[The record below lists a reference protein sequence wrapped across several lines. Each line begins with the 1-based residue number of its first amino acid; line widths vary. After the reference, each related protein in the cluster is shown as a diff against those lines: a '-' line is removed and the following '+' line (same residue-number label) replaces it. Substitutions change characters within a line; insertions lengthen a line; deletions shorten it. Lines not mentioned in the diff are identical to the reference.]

1 MDAVELRQLHFK
13 TFFFSKP
20 PFSRIFLIYS
30 LIFLDFSCCV
40 SLFFFYILF
49 INSTWFISASLPTAA
64 STLRLGR
71 LQSMIIIIHSNINT
85 INTNLHHLPLPHSKH
100 LIRSALGY
108 GPQLSSPTHFPHLS
122 SLINDNNNNN
132 IYINPS
138 PPMSF
143 TTIFFPPFFLLLP
156 SSIGSPIHLNIIL
169 PATSSHASSS
179 SSRLSSPTAWLTHR
193 LLINNN
199 ITPTLPPSSF
209 PLQSSD
215 SLCSW
220 LWAPSPSPLS
230 ILPITVYIYIHTPQ

>member
-143 TTIFFPPFFLLLP
+143 TTNFFPPFFTPTIFYRFSHPPQHHP
-156 SSIGSPIHLNIIL
+156 SCHLISCFFIFISAFVSNG
-169 PATSSHASSS
+169 
-179 SSRLSSPTAWLTHR
+179 LTH
-193 LLINNN
+193 
-199 ITPTLPPSSF
+199 SSAF
-209 PLQSSD
+209 NQ
-215 SLCSW
+215 
-220 LWAPSPSPLS
+220 
-230 ILPITVYIYIHTPQ
+230 

>member
-143 TTIFFPPFFLLLP
+143 TTLFPSHFYSFHLLLALP
-156 SSIGSPIHLNIIL
+156 STSISSLLPLHLIFIYPSNGL
-169 PATSSHASSS
+169 VL
-179 SSRLSSPTAWLTHR
+179 LSAQRSLWFAVNNNHN
-193 LLINNN
+193 NNN
-199 ITPTLPPSSF
+199 ITLTPPLFFPTPNIWFALLLVMRHYLP
-209 PLQSSD
+209 
-215 SLCSW
+215 SL
-220 LWAPSPSPLS
+220 LS
-230 ILPITVYIYIHTPQ
+230 ILPL